1 MDWKH
6 MDIYEVDLKPTQP
19 AAWSSE
25 LNPEIEFL
33 QVTCINSQTHEGEIN
48 TSYFK
53 SLNFGVVFHAALL
66 EQ

>member
-1 MDWKH
+1 MD
-6 MDIYEVDLKPTQP
+6 MYEVDLNPTQP

-25 LNPEIEFL
+25 LNPETESL

-48 TSYFK
+48 ASCFK

-66 EQ
+66 